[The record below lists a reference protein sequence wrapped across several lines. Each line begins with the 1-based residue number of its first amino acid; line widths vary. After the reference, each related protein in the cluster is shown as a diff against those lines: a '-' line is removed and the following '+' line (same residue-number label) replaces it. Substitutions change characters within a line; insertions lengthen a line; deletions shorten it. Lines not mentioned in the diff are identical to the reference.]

1 MPTAAAVSETAER
14 ASCAHQTKE
23 HARQGRLP
31 RLRSVGC
38 DANLG
43 KTESERVTQHDRDEC
58 HEAALGERP
67 EKSRMTVR
75 FDLPVAQHRWAQKQK
90 HADEAA
96 ARSQAD

>member
-31 RLRSVGC
+31 PFRSVGC

-43 KTESERVTQHDRDEC
+43 KTESERVTQHDREER

-67 EKSRMTVR
+67 EQSRVTAR
-75 FDLPVAQHRWAQKQK
+75 FALPVAQHRRAQKQN
-90 HADEAA
+90 HADAAA
-96 ARSQAD
+96 ARSEP